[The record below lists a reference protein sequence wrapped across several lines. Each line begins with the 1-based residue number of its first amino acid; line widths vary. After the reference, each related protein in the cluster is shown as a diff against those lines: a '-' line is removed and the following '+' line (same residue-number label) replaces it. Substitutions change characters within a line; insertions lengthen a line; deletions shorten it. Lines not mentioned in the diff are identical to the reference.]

1 MSDIKVGDIVYLKSG
16 GPAMTI
22 NGKSKTGTEWSCA
35 WFVDNNIKSADFRSD
50 ALTKDNPSPSKKPAA

>member
-1 MSDIKVGDIVYLKSG
+1 MSDLKIGDVVYLKSG

-22 NGKSKTGTEWSCA
+22 NAKASFGKEWSCT
-35 WFVDNNIKSADFRSD
+35 WFIENEHNKADFAPE